1 MVMSWPRALLS
12 ILVAASSACA
22 SADMGG
28 PDGGDPTTDAAA
40 AAPDGPIADAAAAPS
55 IDAAAG
61 SPDAAPLPD
70 AAPPPPDAP
79 LPPDAAPPP
88 DAPCTTGWVQLVGN
102 ADFESG
108 NTTWTETAVASAT
121 PIIRQYGVTGGMPF
135 PAQGG
140 SWAALILG
148 YNNADTTLSQTVT
161 VPASAMSLRFTG
173 YKCWVTGETLTTTPY
188 DNMTITLQNAGG
200 ATLETLA
207 SVSNLDAGSVCS
219 WTSYNLPAAS
229 AHAGETIKLVV
240 HGVAD
245 TSSVTSFAFDTVAL
259 EALACQ

>member
-1 MVMSWPRALLS
+1 MTWLRALLP
-12 ILVAASSACA
+12 ILVAAGGACA

-28 PDGGDPTTDAAA
+28 PDGGAGPAADAAA
-40 AAPDGPIADAAAAPS
+40 AAPDGPVADATAAPT
-55 IDAAAG
+55 IDADPG
-61 SPDAAPLPD
+61 SPDAPVMPD
-70 AAPPPPDAP
+70 AAPPPPDAA

-88 DAPCTTGWVQLVGN
+88 DAPCTTGWVQLLGN

-108 NTTWTETAVASAT
+108 NTTWTEAAGAAT
-121 PIIRQYGVTGGMPF
+121 PIIRQYGVSGGMPF

-140 SWAALILG
+140 TWAALLLG

-161 VPASAMSLRFTG
+161 VPASAVSLRFTG
-173 YKCWVTGETLTTTPY
+173 YKCWVTGETSTTTPY
-188 DNMTITLQNAGG
+188 DNMTITLENAGG
-200 ATLETLA
+200 TTLETLA
-207 SVSNLDAGSVCS
+207 SVSNLDAGAVCS

-229 AHAGETIKLVV
+229 AHAGETLTLVI

-245 TSSVTSFAFDTVAL
+245 SSSVTSFAFDTVSL